1 MPYSTAAQVLTIV
14 NTDLDD
20 TAGEITSMITETDAL
35 MDLRL
40 DTGALPA
47 LVLQAISRT
56 WTAYRI
62 MLKDPNARKI
72 GAAYSEDRAVQLKLL
87 KDEVDFYM
95 EAAGGGLGIVM
106 GRDSLA

>member
-1 MPYSTAAQVLTIV
+1 MPYSTADQVLTIV
-14 NTDLDD
+14 DTNLTDA
-20 TAGEITSMITETDAL
+20 AGEISGMIAETDAI

-62 MLKDPNARKI
+62 MLKDPDSRRI
-72 GAAYSEDRAVQLKLL
+72 GEYAEDRATQLKLV
-87 KDEVDFYM
+87 KDELDFYM
-95 EAAGGGLGIVM
+95 TASGGGLGIVM